1 MAIDTYGLTFDQY
14 EEFFDKNIRLAA
26 RLYLKTC
33 NILNEEGAGH
43 VDFKTIL
50 DIYQE
55 TVYAANDDCRR
66 YQKGNNPEAL
76 KDSDLYNISP
86 TREEI
91 MEAVQFV
98 NAKVEALTDHISKL
112 SNLITVTTAG
122 LEGIA
127 TTLDEPVD

>member
-1 MAIDTYGLTFDQY
+1 MTIDTYGLTFDQY

-55 TVYAANDDCRR
+55 TIYAANDDCRR
-66 YQKGNNPEAL
+66 YQKSNNPEAL
-76 KDSDLYNISP
+76 KDGDLYNISP

-91 MEAVQFV
+91 MDEIQSV
-98 NAKVEALTDHISKL
+98 NAKVEALTNYIG
-112 SNLITVTTAG
+112 NLVTVTTVG

-127 TTLDEPVD
+127 TTLDDKVD

>member
-1 MAIDTYGLTFDQY
+1 MTIDTYGLTFDQY

-66 YQKGNNPEAL
+66 YQKSNNP
-76 KDSDLYNISP
+76 D
-86 TREEI
+86 
-91 MEAVQFV
+91 
-98 NAKVEALTDHISKL
+98 
-112 SNLITVTTAG
+112 
-122 LEGIA
+122 
-127 TTLDEPVD
+127 

>member
-1 MAIDTYGLTFDQY
+1 MTIDTYGLTFDQY

-66 YQKGNNPEAL
+66 YQKSNNPEAL
-76 KDSDLYNISP
+76 KDGDLYNISP

-91 MEAVQFV
+91 MDEIQSV
-98 NAKVEALTDHISKL
+98 NAKVEALTDYIG
-112 SNLITVTTAG
+112 NLVTVTTAG
-122 LEGIA
+122 LEGIV
-127 TTLDEPVD
+127 TTLDNPVD